1 VDALNSAVKDERDI
15 GAFYYYTPDNIQK
28 LMKEI
33 QDSGLKH
40 TGNYG
45 LFGIGAY
52 NGQGAN
58 QRESNDN
65 YHVVA
70 RLSYPWKTESGQIYE
85 AGIQGYSGKY
95 IPSTAIYK
103 RTMAQNVTTGGT
115 STTTIAAP
123 KIDGASTYN
132 KNGVISAQKLNGGYV
147 QASYKVDHFKVGDTD
162 GTLIP
167 FVKYQY
173 YDGYQKAETNAPKNK
188 VNDWEAGLEW
198 QIANEVE
205 LVAYWHHMNRTNAV
219 TGAGT
224 TQTVEDYA
232 KFKADALRVQL
243 QYNF

>member
-1 VDALNSAVKDERDI
+1 MDQNKAV
-15 GAFYYYTPDNIQK
+15 GA
-28 LMKEI
+28 
-33 QDSGLKH
+33 SGA
-40 TGNYG
+40 TNTN
-45 LFGIGAY
+45 A
-52 NGQGAN
+52 
-58 QRESNDN
+58 
-65 YHVVA
+65 
-70 RLSYPWKTESGQIYE
+70 
-85 AGIQGYSGKY
+85 
-95 IPSTAIYK
+95 
-103 RTMAQNVTTGGT
+103 
-115 STTTIAAP
+115 IAAP

-132 KNGVISAQKLNGGYV
+132 KYGIKDERAAISFRMYPQPFGLEGEWTWGKTPGLDTTDVLDGSSFANGVISAQKLNGGYV

-188 VNDWEAGLEW
+188 VNDWETGVEW

-219 TGAGT
+219 TGAGA
-224 TQTVEDYA
+224 TQTVADYA